1 MSTGPE
7 LHRME
12 DDAPE
17 DLPEDVAVEAML
29 AFLPIHK
36 RALGVACGLVGGSV
50 LFLVTAFALTILGGD
65 PTGLRLLSEFFYGY
79 EVSWSGAFIGFFWAF
94 VTCFVFA
101 WFGAFVHNLAVA
113 TSIFVLR
120 TRDELR
126 RTRDFLDHI

>member
-7 LHRME
+7 LHVAE
-12 DDAPE
+12 EHVPGEA
-17 DLPEDVAVEAML
+17 AVEAML

-36 RALGVACGLVGGSV
+36 RALGVACGLVGGTV

-65 PTGLRLLSEFFYGY
+65 PTGLQLLGEFFYGY
-79 EVSWSGAFIGFFWAF
+79 DVSWPGAFIGFFWAF

-120 TRDELR
+120 TREELR
-126 RTRDFLDHI
+126 QTRDFLDHI